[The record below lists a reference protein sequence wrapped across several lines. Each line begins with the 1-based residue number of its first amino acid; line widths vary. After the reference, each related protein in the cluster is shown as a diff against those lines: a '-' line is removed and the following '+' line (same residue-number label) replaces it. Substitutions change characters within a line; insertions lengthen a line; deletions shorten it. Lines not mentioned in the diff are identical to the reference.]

1 MIQFEYPLDY
11 LLLTFPER
19 LDPLDD
25 ECSFILVFCFTQLNQ
40 QFGVLNI
47 VLLVADGEGIVK
59 PKLLH
64 FEFIQHLLFETL
76 DHHHVL
82 LIEFIPCTVALFHG
96 VFPGLPL
103 ALLKIS
109 DLLLVLRLSLSPGII
124 AVFAVIGFREDV
136 EGGILP
142 AHGRA
147 LAILRRLDIDM
158 VVGISIEVVR

>member
-1 MIQFEYPLDY
+1 MIHFVYPLDY

-19 LDPLDD
+19 LDLLDD
-25 ECSFILVFCFTQLNQ
+25 ECSLILVLCFTQLNQ

-82 LIEFIPCTVALFHG
+82 LIEFSPCEI
-96 VFPGLPL
+96 
-103 ALLKIS
+103 ALLHGLIPGP
-109 DLLLVLRLSLSPGII
+109 LLSL
-124 AVFAVIGFREDV
+124 
-136 EGGILP
+136 LK
-142 AHGRA
+142 
-147 LAILRRLDIDM
+147 
-158 VVGISIEVVR
+158 VG